1 MNDAEQVK
9 RSKLKSLVLEDL
21 QLLPQTKDYF
31 YAQPS
36 SAVPAFVVT
45 VVLLVVGFFFWA
57 CLAQM
62 DDVVKAQ
69 ALLRPVESIS
79 SLRFLSSGRIA
90 KKSYVHNQLVAPG
103 QTLLQLDVSSQQAE
117 LNRIQAQLLKIQSE
131 LEEAELLIQSMEEH
145 VNLLP
150 EGTKGNLQAQAYFA
164 EYNRLY
170 NEWNQRKQLYELEN
184 NLPDMMRVPQKV
196 EDARIALEQAALA
209 FTSWK
214 SSQQLSASTGL
225 EDLQT
230 QLEALRLNETT
241 LQQTIENSRLASPIH
256 GYVDELVPV
265 TEGDAALAGTEILRI
280 IPAQENGL
288 KAQIVVSADKI
299 PRLQLGQEV
308 HLRFP
313 GLSPTQFGQLS
324 ACISL
329 IPSDMTMMADSAVF
343 LVEADIQEPF
353 LTHHSGKRISLRPG
367 VTAEAR
373 IVIDR
378 DTVLR
383 MLLRRLDFVH

>member
-1 MNDAEQVK
+1 MAES
-9 RSKLKSLVLEDL
+9 RHDELKSFVLEDL

-31 YAQPS
+31 YAQPCP
-36 SAVPAFVVT
+36 AVPAFVIT
-45 VVLLVVGFFFWA
+45 VVLLIAGFFFWA

-79 SLRFLSSGRIA
+79 SLRLLSSGRIA
-90 KKSYVHNQLVAPG
+90 QKNYANNQLVVPG
-103 QTLLQLDVSSQQAE
+103 QVLLQLDISSQQAE
-117 LNRIQAQLLKIQSE
+117 LNRTHAQLLKIQSD
-131 LEEAELLIQSMEEH
+131 LDEAELFIQSMEKH

-150 EGTKGNLQAQAYFA
+150 AGTKGNLQAQAYFA
-164 EYNRLY
+164 EYNRLN
-170 NEWNQRKQLYELEN
+170 NEWNQRKHTYELEDG
-184 NLPDMMRVPQKV
+184 LPSMMRVPQRV
-196 EDARIALEQAALA
+196 EDARIAMEQAALA

-214 SSQQLSASTGL
+214 SSQRLSASTRL

-230 QLEALRLNETT
+230 QLETLQLNDTT
-241 LQQTIENSRLASPIH
+241 LRQTIENSQLVSPIH

-265 TEGDAALAGTEILRI
+265 TEGDAALSGTEILRI
-280 IPAQENGL
+280 IPSQENRL

-324 ACISL
+324 ARISL

-343 LVEADIQEPF
+343 LVEADIQEAF
-353 LTHHSGKRISLRPG
+353 LTHHSGRRIPLRSG

-373 IVIDR
+373 IVIDQ

>member
-9 RSKLKSLVLEDL
+9 RGELNSLVLEDL

-45 VVLLVVGFFFWA
+45 VVMLVAGFFVWA
-57 CLAQM
+57 CLTQM

-117 LNRIQAQLLKIQSE
+117 LNRIHAQLLKIQSE

-150 EGTKGNLQAQAYFA
+150 AGTKGNLQAQAYFA

-170 NEWNQRKQLYELEN
+170 NEWNQRKHFYELEN

-196 EDARIALEQAALA
+196 EDARIALEQTALTFA
-209 FTSWK
+209 SWK
-214 SSQQLSASTGL
+214 SSQRLSASTRL

-230 QLEALRLNETT
+230 QLETLRLNETT
-241 LQQTIENSRLASPIH
+241 LQQTIENSRLAAPIH

-265 TEGDAALAGTEILRI
+265 TEGDTALAGTEILRI
-280 IPAQENGL
+280 IPAQDNRL
-288 KAQIVVSADKI
+288 KAQIVVNADKI

-324 ACISL
+324 ARISL
-329 IPSDMTMMADSAVF
+329 IPSDMTMLADSAVF

-353 LTHHSGKRISLRPG
+353 LTHHSGKRIPLRSG